1 MIWAAIIRRPCF
13 IVPKRFFSIHFP
25 YIPTRNLC
33 VPLGTAVHNAPLHE
47 DVPIKETHMA
57 IDQLMKALLAA
68 DKPTLEKVADVLTH
82 RERPAAPRVNKE
94 TRLITQR
101 DAAKRLSISTTSL
114 WRLIKENAI
123 ETVNVRGRRRVRL
136 ASLEEFAL
144 GKDQA

>member
-1 MIWAAIIRRPCF
+1 
-13 IVPKRFFSIHFP
+13 
-25 YIPTRNLC
+25 
-33 VPLGTAVHNAPLHE
+33 
-47 DVPIKETHMA
+47 MA

-144 GKDQA
+144 GKEQA

>member
-1 MIWAAIIRRPCF
+1 
-13 IVPKRFFSIHFP
+13 
-25 YIPTRNLC
+25 
-33 VPLGTAVHNAPLHE
+33 
-47 DVPIKETHMA
+47 MA

-68 DKPTLEKVADVLTH
+68 DKPTLEKVADVLMH
-82 RERPAAPRVNKE
+82 RERPAAPHVNKE

-144 GKDQA
+144 GKEQA